1 MNQNAVEDTRKSL
14 FEDHL
19 TLKWKKK
26 FQIKNKYLE
35 KIATNNYYSIEN
47 LYAISMSLNFF
58 QFISERVEP

>member
-14 FEDHL
+14 LEDHL

-47 LYAISMSLNFF
+47 LYAISMS
-58 QFISERVEP
+58 